1 MSCKVFMLFFKSIFN
16 RTKEGALD
24 DFRIDLESRNEL
36 TPEDIFLDASTQ
48 FSNSAE
54 QEKKLEIPIRPT
66 GIFIFSSLIFG
77 FLFALGSYASFLIL
91 TKGAL
96 YSQIALN
103 NSQQIYE
110 INPSRGT
117 ITSRDNVILASS
129 EILFSIVVN
138 PSQLAVEDVEIFSQ
152 QLTSSLRQLSFESVV
167 ARLTSAQEKNLGEL
181 VLVKNLTEEEIS
193 SLSSMLKEYAAVT
206 LRENPARFYPKENL
220 FSHLIGYVS
229 SITEEEL
236 ISFPDYKIFDSIGK
250 GGVEYYFEN
259 WLRGEKGLF
268 AKIVTSRGEVSNE
281 KMLKQSQEGLQL
293 NLSID
298 SKLQQVS
305 YDVLRAALREN
316 KLKGGAVVVL
326 DPRSG
331 AILAMVSLPDF
342 DPNDFTRGLSIAQAD
357 AYFNNTAKPLFNRA
371 VAGEY
376 PSGSI
381 IKPLIAA
388 AALEENIIDPRKNV
402 YTEGFIS
409 VPSVYD
415 SSVIYTFLDWKNH
428 GWVDMRRALA
438 VSSNVYFYMIGGGYR
453 EQDGLGIEK
462 IKEHLAHFG
471 WGRVLGINFGT
482 ESAGLLPSPQWKQAA
497 KDEEW
502 TVGDTY
508 NTSIGQ
514 GDILVTPLQVA
525 ASTAVFANGGILYQ
539 PYVVESISL
548 GYQEVKTYKPVV
560 LNNDFISSSNMKV
573 VREGMREA
581 VVSGSSVY
589 LSQLPES
596 VAGKTGSAQATGGE
610 PHAWFSGFGPYGDP
624 SIVVTVLLEHGE
636 SSSNAVHAAH
646 DIFAYYFN
654 EMNF

>member
-1 MSCKVFMLFFKSIFN
+1 MSFKVFMLFFKSIF
-16 RTKEGALD
+16 RLTKKGALD
-24 DFRIDLESRNEL
+24 DFHIDLESRNEL
-36 TPEDIFLDASTQ
+36 APEDIFSDASTQ
-48 FSNSAE
+48 FGNSTE
-54 QEKKLEIPIRPT
+54 QEKKLEIPIRPV
-66 GIFIFSSLIFG
+66 GIFIFFSLILS
-77 FLFALGSYASFLIL
+77 FLLVLGLYASFLIL

-96 YSQIALN
+96 YSQIARN
-103 NSQQIYE
+103 NSQQVYE
-110 INPSRGT
+110 INPFRGT
-117 ITSRDNVILASS
+117 IVSHDNVVLASS
-129 EILFSIVVN
+129 ETLFTLLVN
-138 PSQLAVEDVEIFSQ
+138 PSQLAAEDVEIFSQ
-152 QLTSSLRQLSFESVV
+152 QLTSFLSPLSFESVV
-167 ARLTSAQEKNLGEL
+167 ARLISAQEKNLGEL
-181 VLVKNLTEEEIS
+181 VLMKNVTEEEIS
-193 SLSSMLKEYAAVT
+193 SLSSMLKEYPSVT
-206 LRENPARFYPKENL
+206 LRENPARFYPEENL
-220 FSHLIGYVS
+220 FSHLIGYVAN
-229 SITEEEL
+229 ITEEEL

-281 KMLKQSQEGLQL
+281 KMLKQPQEGLQL

-298 SKLQQVS
+298 SKIQQVS
-305 YDVLRAALREN
+305 YDALRAALREN
-316 KLKGGAVVVL
+316 SLKAGAVVVL

-342 DPNDFTRGLSIAQAD
+342 NPNDFTRGLSIAQAD
-357 AYFNNTAKPLFNRA
+357 AYFSNTSKPLFNRV

-381 IKPLIAA
+381 IKPLIAT
-388 AALEENIIDPRKNV
+388 AALEENIIDPRKNI

-438 VSSNVYFYMIGGGYR
+438 VSSNVYFYMLGGGYKDQ
-453 EQDGLGIEK
+453 EGLGIEK
-462 IKEHLAHFG
+462 IKEHLARFG

-502 TVGDTY
+502 TIGDTY

-525 ASTAVFANGGILYQ
+525 ASTAVFANGGTLYQ

-548 GYQEVKTYKPVV
+548 GYQDVKIYKPVV
-560 LNNDFISSSNMKV
+560 LNKDFISSPNMKV

-581 VVSGSSVY
+581 VISGSSVY
-589 LSQLPES
+589 LSQLSEF
-596 VAGKTGSAQATGGE
+596 VAGKTGSAQASGGE

-636 SSSNAVHAAH
+636 KSSNAVHVAR
-646 DIFAYYFN
+646 DIFEVYFEN
-654 EMNF
+654 SK

>member
-1 MSCKVFMLFFKSIFN
+1 MLMLFFKSIFN
-16 RTKEGALD
+16 RTKKEVLD
-24 DFRIDLESRNEL
+24 DFYIDLESRNEL
-36 TPEDIFLDASTQ
+36 APEDIFSDTSTQ

-54 QEKKLEIPIRPT
+54 EEKKLEIPIRPV
-66 GIFIFSSLIFG
+66 GIFLSLIFIF
-77 FLFALGSYASFLIL
+77 LFAFGLYTSFLIV

-103 NSQQIYE
+103 NSQQVYE
-110 INPSRGT
+110 INPFRGT
-117 ITSRDNVILASS
+117 ITSRDNVVLASS
-129 EILFSIVVN
+129 ETLFIIVMN
-138 PSQLAVEDVEIFSQ
+138 PSQLAVGDEEVFSR
-152 QLTSSLRQLSFESVV
+152 QLTSVLPQLSFEFVL
-167 ARLTSAQEKNLGEL
+167 ARIRNAQEKNLGEL
-181 VLVKNLTEEEIS
+181 ILVKNVTEEEIA
-193 SLSSMLKEYAAVT
+193 SLSGMLKEYPSVT
-206 LRENPARFYPKENL
+206 LRESPARLYPEENL
-220 FSHLIGYVS
+220 FSHLIGYVA

-281 KMLKQSQEGLQL
+281 KMLKQPQEGLRL

-298 SKLQQVS
+298 SKLQRVS

-316 KLKGGAVVVL
+316 NLKGGAVVVL

-342 DPNDFTRGLSIAQAD
+342 NPNDFTRGLSIAQAD
-357 AYFNNTAKPLFNRA
+357 AYFNNTSKPLFNR
-371 VAGEY
+371 VLAGEY
-376 PSGSI
+376 PSGSV

-388 AALEENIIDPRKNV
+388 AALEENIIDPQKSV

-409 VPSVYD
+409 VPSIYD
-415 SSVIYTFLDWKNH
+415 SSIIYTFLDWKNH

-438 VSSNVYFYMIGGGYR
+438 VSSNVYFYIVGGGYR
-453 EQDGLGIEK
+453 EQEGLGIEK
-462 IKEHLAHFG
+462 IREHLLHFG

-482 ESAGLLPSPQWKQAA
+482 ESAGLLPSPQWKQAV
-497 KDEEW
+497 KGEEW

-508 NTSIGQ
+508 NASIGQ

-525 ASTAVFANGGILYQ
+525 ASTVVFANGGTLYQ
-539 PYVVESISL
+539 PYVVERISL
-548 GYQEVKTYKPVV
+548 GYQDVKTYRPIV

-573 VREGMREA
+573 VRGGMREA

-589 LSQLPES
+589 LSQLPEA
-596 VAGKTGSAQATGGE
+596 VAGKTGSAQASGGE
-610 PHAWFSGFGPYGDP
+610 PHAWFSGFGPYSDP

-636 SSSNAVHAAH
+636 SSSNAVRVAYA
-646 DIFAYYFN
+646 IFEAYFEN
-654 EMNF
+654 SK